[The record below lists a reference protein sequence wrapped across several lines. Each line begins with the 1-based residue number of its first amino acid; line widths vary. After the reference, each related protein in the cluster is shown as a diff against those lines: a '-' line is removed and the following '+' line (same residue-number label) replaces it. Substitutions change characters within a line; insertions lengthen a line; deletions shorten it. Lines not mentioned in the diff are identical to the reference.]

1 MPNIKPVSDLRNYN
15 EVLRDITVGEPV
27 FLTKNGR
34 GRYAILDIDDFK
46 KMQATI
52 KLFNELME
60 AEKSIKENVKAIQT
74 NDHRVT
80 LVKTALSPTD
90 TAFTNTAVQGG
101 MGVEAS
107 TGSGSMSKPLPS
119 ST

>member
-1 MPNIKPVSDLRNYN
+1 MEYYVKGGVFMPNIKPVSDLRNYN

-60 AEKSIKENVKAIQT
+60 AEKSIKENALFDENSVKKFLGLK
-74 NDHRVT
+74 N
-80 LVKTALSPTD
+80 
-90 TAFTNTAVQGG
+90 
-101 MGVEAS
+101 E
-107 TGSGSMSKPLPS
+107 
-119 ST
+119 